1 MGRKSNYQREVVSR
15 RGRSR
20 VVGTVCHPGATAPA
34 GHRPCLS
41 PNRASL
47 LCHLTQLSI
56 HSVVPKMG
64 FNLANIW
71 GKLFAICLINV
82 LANVHPLV
90 WDQNVQEGKHPSPA
104 IFGLLKTF
112 TFHQR
117 TVDSTK
123 GGFHEIF
130 VQEEMQ
136 K

>member
-1 MGRKSNYQREVVSR
+1 
-15 RGRSR
+15 
-20 VVGTVCHPGATAPA
+20 
-34 GHRPCLS
+34 
-41 PNRASL
+41 
-47 LCHLTQLSI
+47 
-56 HSVVPKMG
+56 MG
-64 FNLANIW
+64 FNLANIG

-82 LANVHPLV
+82 LVNVHPLV